1 MKMYE
6 DILQDVESKEVI
18 ALGSGGIYGVLPV
31 KDRSGPNWKANTAVY
46 TVRAKSSKFK
56 PEAQLCNTS

>member
-1 MKMYE
+1 MYE

-31 KDRSGPNWKANTAVY
+31 KDRSGPKL
-46 TVRAKSSKFK
+46 KSKHCCLYCKS
-56 PEAQLCNTS
+56 QVQ